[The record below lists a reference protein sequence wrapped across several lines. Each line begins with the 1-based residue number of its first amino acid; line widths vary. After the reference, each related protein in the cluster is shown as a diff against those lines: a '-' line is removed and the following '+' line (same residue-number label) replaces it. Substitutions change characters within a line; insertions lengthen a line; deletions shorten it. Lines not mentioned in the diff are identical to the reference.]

1 MHPCKDA
8 TRTWRGIR
16 IAADY
21 KYTIELEG
29 KGKAGYFYTS
39 PNLIEEAIIGFL
51 YYKKGID
58 YDIRLV
64 DLTKINELEYLA
76 KVSRKDKLLEIP
88 SWVEGSIDWDLAL
101 KLLGKL
107 SELVPK
113 NECPYAFHSM
123 ALFLLLDGKISS
135 IISLVDASRHT
146 GMIKILGWVLRKG
159 SSLSG
164 YTPVLVTTGRV
175 SSDLIDMINS
185 IKLKIVLSPR
195 HALMSG
201 VVSAESEGIT
211 LVSKDITRRL
221 KVFTYPERIANAPIV
236 EWKENPITAN
246 YRKDVSKGGSLP
258 IC

>member
-21 KYTIELEG
+21 KYTIEMEG
-29 KGKAGYFYTS
+29 EGRVGYFYTS
-39 PNLIEEAIIGFL
+39 PSLIEEAIIGFL
-51 YYKKGID
+51 YYKKKIVH
-58 YDIRLV
+58 DISLV
-64 DLTKINELEYLA
+64 DLIRINELEYLV
-76 KVSRKDKLLEIP
+76 KVSRKDRLLEIP
-88 SWVEGSIDWDLAL
+88 SWVERPIEWNLAL

-123 ALFLLLDGKISS
+123 ALFLLLNGKVSS
-135 IISLVDASRHT
+135 TLSLVDVSRHT
-146 GMIKILGWVLRKG
+146 GMIKMLGWVLRRG

-175 SSDLIDMINS
+175 SSDLIDMMS
-185 IKLKIVLSPR
+185 TIKLKIVLSPR

-201 VVSAESEGIT
+201 VVAAESKGIT
-211 LVSKDITRRL
+211 LVSKDLTRRL
-221 KVFTYPERIANAPIV
+221 KVFTYPERIENAPVV
-236 EWKENPITAN
+236 EWKEDSTTIS
-246 YRKDVSKGGSLP
+246 YRKYESEGEG
-258 IC
+258 